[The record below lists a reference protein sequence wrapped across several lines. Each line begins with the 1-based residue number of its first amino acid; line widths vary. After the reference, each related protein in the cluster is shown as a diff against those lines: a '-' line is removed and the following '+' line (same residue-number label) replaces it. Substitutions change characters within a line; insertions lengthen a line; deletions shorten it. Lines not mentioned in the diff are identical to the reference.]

1 MGAGGREFESHRPD
15 HSSSN
20 ANQALN
26 INLDMIL
33 DHEELAFSSE
43 RLLVSYVPDSSQW
56 IPLLLEKL
64 HKNLSSCKKSHKFN
78 GRWENLYLDI
88 DTVPEAKIPIKF
100 ARELAL
106 KIWDKN
112 SLALFISN
120 DETKNCLPPFWFN
133 ISKKDDLT
141 GLHDHSQTAILSG
154 VVYLKAA
161 KDSGNLYFKKDN
173 EIEIEPEIGKLVLFP
188 SHLKHGVRANKSNVE
203 RISLAFNLQHFPLIN
218 RNL

>member
-1 MGAGGREFESHRPD
+1 M
-15 HSSSN
+15 
-20 ANQALN
+20 
-26 INLDMIL
+26 
-33 DHEELAFSSE
+33 
-43 RLLVSYVPDSSQW
+43 
-56 IPLLLEKL
+56 LLEKL
-64 HKNLSSCKKSHKFN
+64 QKNLSSCKKSRKFN

-161 KDSGNLYFKKDN
+161 KDSGNLYFKK
-173 EIEIEPEIGKLVLFP
+173 
-188 SHLKHGVRANKSNVE
+188 R
-203 RISLAFNLQHFPLIN
+203 
-218 RNL
+218 

>member
-1 MGAGGREFESHRPD
+1 M
-15 HSSSN
+15 
-20 ANQALN
+20 
-26 INLDMIL
+26 
-33 DHEELAFSSE
+33 
-43 RLLVSYVPDSSQW
+43 
-56 IPLLLEKL
+56 
-64 HKNLSSCKKSHKFN
+64 
-78 GRWENLYLDI
+78 YLDI

-141 GLHDHSQTAILSG
+141 ALHDHSQTAILSG

-173 EIEIEPEIGKLVLFP
+173 EIEIEPEIGKTRFIP
-188 SHLKHGVRANKSNVE
+188 F
-203 RISLAFNLQHFPLIN
+203 AFKAWSSC
-218 RNL
+218 